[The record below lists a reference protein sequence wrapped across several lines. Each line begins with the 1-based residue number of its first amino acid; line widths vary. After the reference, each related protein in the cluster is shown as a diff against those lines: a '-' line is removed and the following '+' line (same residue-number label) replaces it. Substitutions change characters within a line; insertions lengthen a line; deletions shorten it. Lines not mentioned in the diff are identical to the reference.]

1 MLNGKSIFLSGGTGS
16 FGNAFVSHC
25 LKNFP
30 DIKKLII
37 FSRDEL
43 KQHEMQQLFSDTE
56 YPQLRYFIGDIRDK
70 NRLYRAMEG
79 VDMVVHAAALKH
91 VSVAEYNPFEFIQ
104 TNIIGTQNLLDVA
117 LDHNVEN
124 FIALSTDKA
133 SSPTNLYG
141 ATKLCADK
149 LVIAANNIRGSRK
162 TKFSVV
168 RYGNVFGSR
177 GSIVPLF
184 FHQKRTNKI
193 TITDNSMTRFNI
205 SLEDGVLMVLWSLMN
220 NFGGEILVPA
230 IPSYRVNDMAEAI
243 APNCKIE
250 EIGIRPGEKLHEE
263 MISISDSPNTLRFKD
278 YFVILPQGNTS
289 IYEHYIQN
297 MNAETVPHNFSYSS
311 ETNDNFLSVEDL
323 KILAD
328 EYIQSASKKKF
339 N

>member
-1 MLNGKSIFLSGGTGS
+1 MMLDGKTIFLSGGTGS
-16 FGNAFVSHC
+16 FGTAFVSHC

-30 DIKKLII
+30 NIKKIII

-43 KQHEMQQLFSDTE
+43 KQHDMQQAFSNDE

-70 NRLYRAMEG
+70 NRLSRAMEG
-79 VDMVVHAAALKH
+79 VDIVIHAAALKH

-104 TNIIGTQNLLDVA
+104 TNIMGTQNLLDVA

-124 FIALSTDKA
+124 FISLSTDKA

-162 TKFSVV
+162 SKFSVV

-184 FHQKRTNKI
+184 LHQKSSKKI
-193 TITDNSMTRFNI
+193 TITDGAMTRFNI
-205 SLEDGVLMVLWSLMN
+205 SLSDGVSMVLWSLAN
-220 NFGGEILVPA
+220 NFGGEILVPE
-230 IPSYRVNDMAEAI
+230 IPSYRVADMATAI
-243 APNCKIE
+243 APECTLE
-250 EIGIRPGEKLHEE
+250 EIGIRPGEKIHEE
-263 MISISDSPNTLRFKD
+263 MISVSDSMNTLRFPG
-278 YFVILPQGNTS
+278 YFVILPLGKTPIFEYYLKNLSAQ
-289 IYEHYIQN
+289 
-297 MNAETVPHNFSYSS
+297 TVPHNFSYSS
-311 ETNDNFLSVEDL
+311 ETNNNFLSVEEL

-328 EYIQSASKKKF
+328 DYIQAAGTKI
-339 N
+339 